1 MMQSDLD
8 MLLNDLLVKWHIYC
22 AHYQYGKG
30 YPSSDVTCR
39 QSRTSKQYDYDNGAM
54 DANVDNAIMEAFDAA
69 MDKVEQPWRTALSVQ
84 ARNLHTGS
92 NVWSS
97 PRLPS
102 SVQERVVLLMEAR
115 NKIMKVLA
123 RDGIL
128 S

>member
-1 MMQSDLD
+1 MVQNELD
-8 MLLNDLLVKWHIYC
+8 TLLNDLLVKWHIYC
-22 AHYQYGKG
+22 SRYQFGKG
-30 YPSSDVTCR
+30 YPSTDVTCR

-54 DANVDNAIMEAFDAA
+54 DATVDDAIMAAFDAA

-84 ARNLHTGS
+84 ARNLRTGA
-92 NVWSS
+92 NVWNS

-102 SVQERVVLLMEAR
+102 NAIERAAILIEAR
-115 NKIMKVLA
+115 NILLMVLA

>member
-1 MMQSDLD
+1 MMQNELD
-8 MLLNDLLVKWHIYC
+8 TLLNDLLVKWHTYC

-30 YPSSDVTCR
+30 YPSADLTCR
-39 QSRTSKQYDYDNGAM
+39 QARASRQYDDTNGAL
-54 DANVDNAIMEAFDAA
+54 DAQVDNAIMEAFDAA

-102 SVQERVVLLMEAR
+102 DPMERVVILMEAR

-123 RDGIL
+123 RDGVL

>member
-1 MMQSDLD
+1 M
-8 MLLNDLLVKWHIYC
+8 LNDELDTTLNRLLSQWHDWSRSYR
-22 AHYQYGKG
+22 YGKG

-123 RDGIL
+123 QDGIL